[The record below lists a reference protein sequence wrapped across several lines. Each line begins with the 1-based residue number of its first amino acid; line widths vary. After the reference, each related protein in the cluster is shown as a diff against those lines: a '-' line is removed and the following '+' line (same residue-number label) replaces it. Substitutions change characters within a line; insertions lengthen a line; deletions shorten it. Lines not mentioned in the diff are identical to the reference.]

1 MRKRNATEPEQ
12 DATNGKYPYAVWA
25 CGAASSGKSTIA
37 PAAVQPL
44 GFDLADLDETFEQLL
59 IKYELTNSIPDISPR
74 EKERLH
80 AEHIARQAAE
90 ALLAEDD
97 TDGMIDPKV
106 FIVRLSKSLH
116 ENNLTLRY
124 VLEMEKFIREKIG
137 MDPVAGER
145 FLKEICP
152 EMADWDTPEEFL
164 YDRPVINPFH
174 ILMVAREITR
184 RKICDALEHKKNIL
198 IIDRGAILI
207 KVLETKKKLED
218 NGFRSFLLWFGLENI
233 QLAVERNTQRAEAGG
248 RKDTPKIINRSFQMT
263 SLAKDLLIS
272 QFSPNTASIDNTP
285 TGDQHIEAQIEKT
298 TAIIRD
304 WMAGSGK

>member
-1 MRKRNATEPEQ
+1 M
-12 DATNGKYPYAVWA
+12 
-25 CGAASSGKSTIA
+25 
-37 PAAVQPL
+37 
-44 GFDLADLDETFEQLL
+44 ADLDETFEQLL

-97 TDGMIDPKV
+97 ADRMIDPKV
-106 FIVRLSKSLH
+106 FIVRLSKALH

-124 VLEMEKFIREKIG
+124 VLEMEKIIREKMG
-137 MDPVAGER
+137 MEPVAGER

-152 EMADWDTPEEFL
+152 EMGDWETPEEFL

-218 NGFRSFLLWFGLENI
+218 NGFRSFLLWFGLDNI
-233 QLAVERNTQRAEAGG
+233 QLAGERNTQRAEAGG
-248 RKDTPKIINRSFQMT
+248 RKDTPKIISRSFQMT

-272 QFSPNTASIDNTP
+272 QFNPNTASIDNSP
-285 TGDQHIEAQIEKT
+285 TGDQHIEAHIEHT
-298 TAIIRD
+298 TAIIRN
-304 WMAGSGK
+304 WMAGCK